1 MYIEVKSM
9 LSIPIVT
16 AMNATSFRKE
26 LRKQLDAITHD
37 DLTMIIT
44 RPDEKNVVVLSEEQY
59 RELIKT
65 INNLSYEL
73 KLTKSY
79 LEMAEGKYV
88 EFDSMDELKKKVGL
102 D

>member
-1 MYIEVKSM
+1 M
-9 LSIPIVT
+9 LSIPVVT

-26 LRKQLDAITHD
+26 LRKQLETITQND
-37 DLTMIIT
+37 VTMIIT

-59 RELIKT
+59 QEMIKT

-73 KLTKSY
+73 KLTKSF
-79 LEMAEGKYV
+79 LEMEQGNYV
-88 EFDSMDELKKKVGL
+88 EFDSVEELKKKVGL

>member
-9 LSIPIVT
+9 LSIPVVT

-26 LRKQLDAITHD
+26 LRKQLETITQND
-37 DLTMIIT
+37 VTMIIT

-59 RELIKT
+59 QEMIKT

-73 KLTKSY
+73 KLTKSF
-79 LEMAEGKYV
+79 LEMEQGNYV
-88 EFDSMDELKKKVGL
+88 EFDSVEDLKKKVGL

>member
-1 MYIEVKSM
+1 M

-26 LRKQLDAITHD
+26 LRKQLETITQND
-37 DLTMIIT
+37 VTMIIT

-59 RELIKT
+59 QEMIKT

-73 KLTKSY
+73 KLTKSF
-79 LEMAEGKYV
+79 LEIEQGNYV
-88 EFDSMDELKKKVGL
+88 EFDSVEELKKKVGL

>member
-9 LSIPIVT
+9 LSIPVVT

-26 LRKQLDAITHD
+26 LRKQLETITQND
-37 DLTMIIT
+37 VTMIIT

-59 RELIKT
+59 QEMIKT

-73 KLTKSY
+73 KLTKSF
-79 LEMAEGKYV
+79 LEIEQGNYV
-88 EFDSMDELKKKVGL
+88 EFDSVEELKKKVGL

>member
-26 LRKQLDAITHD
+26 LRKQLETITQND
-37 DLTMIIT
+37 VTMIIT

-59 RELIKT
+59 QEMIKT

-73 KLTKSY
+73 KLTKSF
-79 LEMAEGKYV
+79 LEIEQGNYV
-88 EFDSMDELKKKVGL
+88 EFDSVEELKKKVGL